1 MALSLLISKK
11 AVHPSAVIR
20 RKIARKLREAIRLI
34 VTRGAMP
41 NDTGDQLTFD
51 QQGGGGHKWL
61 LQSLWNHSLAIYA
74 LTLAVRPFVSYKANP
89 RGVSRSMAHTYR
101 RFAQCSWYYKAN
113 GEKEAYLSVGL
124 TRVST
129 S

>member
-34 VTRGAMP
+34 VARGAMP

-51 QQGGGGHKWL
+51 EQGGGEHKWL
-61 LQSLWNHSLAIYA
+61 LQSLRNHS
-74 LTLAVRPFVSYKANP
+74 P
-89 RGVSRSMAHTYR
+89 
-101 RFAQCSWYYKAN
+101 SWICIN
-113 GEKEAYLSVGL
+113 IFC
-124 TRVST
+124 
-129 S
+129 